1 MITVGPRRYGPC
13 MFPDDPSDADVPA
26 AAGVVGFANEEVFVN
41 IAASGEL
48 GDSPRSSVHLRR
60 QNRQELMN

>member
-1 MITVGPRRYGPC
+1 

-26 AAGVVGFANEEVFVN
+26 AAAVVGVADEEVFVN